1 MGWPESFAAMNSKPG
16 TPPFGRLHRVSTPA
30 PPPTRLEPRALD
42 QLEQAIES
50 LRVEFERFFNGGL
63 AVPPTELKD
72 RVGKDLKR
80 LRQRPI
86 QNFADR
92 FRLQQLETRYNT
104 YAELQNRRLRNRE
117 EGRGPGSSMVVPTP
131 PSRIDLAEGV
141 VLDERLDSS
150 GVEALF
156 AGLVRQGDGS
166 RFDLDTFRS
175 YLAQQLSAIGAKTGC
190 REVRFRLA
198 LEDGKPKLKAKPIPA
213 GEATRF

>member
-1 MGWPESFAAMNSKPG
+1 MNSKPG
-16 TPPFGRLHRVSTPA
+16 TPPFGRLHRVSAAA

-42 QLEQAIES
+42 HLEQAIES
-50 LRVEFERFFNGGL
+50 LKVEFERFFNGGL
-63 AVPPTELKD
+63 AVPPTELKE

-80 LRQRPI
+80 LRERPI

-92 FRLQQLETRYNT
+92 FRLQQLEARYNA
-104 YAELQNRRLRNRE
+104 YGELQNRRLRNRE
-117 EGRGPGSSMVVPTP
+117 EGRGPTP
-131 PSRIDLAEGV
+131 SAIVTSAPSQVDLSEGV
-141 VLDERLDSS
+141 VLDARLDSAR
-150 GVEALF
+150 VEALF

-175 YLAQQLSAIGAKTGC
+175 YLAQQVSAIGAKTGC

-198 LEDGKPKLKAKPIPA
+198 LEDGKPKLKAKPIAA